1 MVASR
6 RSGNSG
12 GGGRMI
18 RKYAEGTTVSV
29 EKSKAEIESTATRY
43 GATEYAQGWSGDRAV
58 LQFTIQGKRLKVVL
72 NLPQRDDKE
81 FLRDKRGNV
90 RGPQARERAYDDELK
105 RRWRVLLIRLK
116 ARLEELDDG
125 TPVEFALMPFLMLP
139 NGSTLGEILAPEID
153 RVLQTGTLPP
163 LLPK

>member
-1 MVASR
+1 MT
-6 RSGNSG
+6 
-12 GGGRMI
+12 

-29 EKSKAEIESTATRY
+29 EKSKAEIEATATRY

-58 LQFTIQGKRLKVVL
+58 IQFTIQGKRVKIAL
-72 NLPQRDDKE
+72 NLPRQDDEE
-81 FLRDKRGNV
+81 FRYDKRGYL
-90 RGPQARERAYDDELK
+90 RTPKARDKTYDDELK

-139 NGSTLGEILAPEID
+139 NGLTLGEALGPEID
-153 RVLQTGTLPP
+153 RICQTGNLPP
-163 LLPK
+163 LLPE